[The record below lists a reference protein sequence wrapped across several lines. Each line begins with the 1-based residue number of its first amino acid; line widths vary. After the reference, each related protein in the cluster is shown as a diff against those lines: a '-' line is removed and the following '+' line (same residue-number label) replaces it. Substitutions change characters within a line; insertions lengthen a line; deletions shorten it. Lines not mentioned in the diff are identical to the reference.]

1 MTTAQW
7 VFERAMFL
15 MDEADEDSGLADTA
29 QTRGYKGRT
38 LAILNVLRGECFPAS
53 DTCTDGEAGKRPVC
67 PEILDFDQEIDLDDY
82 LCQSVLPYGLAAHLL
97 LDENPSLASYF
108 QQRYQELLLRA
119 RQSLPAQ
126 SEDIADLYGGIEYSR
141 FARW

>member
-1 MTTAQW
+1 
-7 VFERAMFL
+7 MFL

-29 QTRGYKGRT
+29 QTRGYKRRT

-53 DTCTDGEAGKRPVC
+53 DTYDGGEAGKRPVC
-67 PEILDFDQEIDLDDY
+67 PEILDFDQDLGLDDY

-108 QQRYQELLLRA
+108 QQRYQELLAQA
-119 RQSLPAQ
+119 RRGLPTQ
-126 SEDIADLYGGIEYSR
+126 SEDIVDLYGGIEYGR